1 MPSSSKVS
9 GSLCLCALAYIL
21 SELAK
26 PQFIEDFNFGYF
38 TYVSML
44 VGVIIRWVLM
54 GKRAGFGLVSASQQ
68 RCDFDIFDGF
78 GCDLYSKRE

>member
-1 MPSSSKVS
+1 MPSTSKVS

-26 PQFIEDFNFGYF
+26 PQFIEDFNFGNF

-44 VGVIIRWVLM
+44 VGVIVGWVIM
-54 GKRAGFGLVSASQQ
+54 GKLAGFGLVSAVNNGVTST
-68 RCDFDIFDGF
+68 F
-78 GCDLYSKRE
+78 SMV

>member
-1 MPSSSKVS
+1 MLSSSKVS

-26 PQFIEDFNFGYF
+26 PQFIEDFNFGNF

-44 VGVIIRWVLM
+44 VGVIVGWV
-54 GKRAGFGLVSASQQ
+54 
-68 RCDFDIFDGF
+68 FDW
-78 GCDLYSKRE
+78 